1 MRNTGLEHCWDG
13 RYVRE
18 EDFLIGYNDLPRYN
32 WEKIKRDLQA
42 IIDNTTS
49 LKSSYF
55 WTSGRNKEWTEKQY
69 TVDFFEFYFDGHN
82 YTFKFIVNCS
92 RNHVY
97 IDREYTVDGVKKDLR
112 LVKKVLKMLE

>member
-1 MRNTGLEHCWDG
+1 MDYADIRGLDVLDG
-13 RYVRE
+13 V
-18 EDFLIGYNDLPRYN
+18 NDMPQYN
-32 WEKIKRDLQA
+32 WDEIRTNLKAILYNTEK
-42 IIDNTTS
+42 
-49 LKSSYF
+49 LKTSYF
-55 WTSGRNKEWTEKQY
+55 WTPGRNKEWTEKQY

>member
-1 MRNTGLEHCWDG
+1 MNTVE
-13 RYVRE
+13 
-18 EDFLIGYNDLPRYN
+18 IK
-32 WEKIKRDLQA
+32 EKLQA
-42 IIDNTTS
+42 IIDNTMS
-49 LKSSYF
+49 LQKSFF
-55 WTSGRNKEWTEKQY
+55 WTPGRNKEWTEKQY
-69 TVDFFEFYFDGHN
+69 TIDFFEFDLEGRH

>member
-1 MRNTGLEHCWDG
+1 MNKKE
-13 RYVRE
+13 
-18 EDFLIGYNDLPRYN
+18 
-32 WEKIKRDLQA
+32 IKDKLLTICA
-42 IIDNTTS
+42 NTTILQNS
-49 LKSSYF
+49 FF
-55 WTSGRNKEWTEKQY
+55 WTPGRNKEWTEKQY
-69 TVDFFEFYFDGHN
+69 TIDFFEFDLDDHH